1 MKYSYDEVAMSQL
14 TLYLDDETEAL
25 MRERAK
31 AAGLSNS
38 RWVAELIRRN
48 AVADWP
54 VPLSELAGSFPD
66 FPLREDAPALPD
78 DVPRIGF

>member
-1 MKYSYDEVAMSQL
+1 MSQL

-48 AVADWP
+48 AVVDWP
-54 VPLSELAGSFPD
+54 VPLAELAGSFPD
-66 FPLREDAPALPD
+66 FPLREDAPSLPA
-78 DVPRIGF
+78 DVERIGF

>member
-1 MKYSYDEVAMSQL
+1 MSQL

-25 MRERAK
+25 VRERAK

-38 RWVAELIRRN
+38 RWVAALIRRN

-54 VPLSELAGSFPD
+54 VDLALLAGRFPD
-66 FPLREDAPALPD
+66 FPLREAAPDLPD
-78 DVPRIGF
+78 DLPRLGF

>member
-1 MKYSYDEVAMSQL
+1 MPQL

-25 MRERAK
+25 VRERAK

-54 VPLSELAGSFPD
+54 VDLVLLAGKFPD
-66 FPLREDAPALPD
+66 FPLRDASSALPD
-78 DVPRIGF
+78 DVPRLGF